1 MKRKSVYTCLVM
13 LLMSLALQAKD
24 KDVAVAEALLKRLL
38 PSYIESFQFQK
49 LKGEKDCFTIESV
62 KDKIVI
68 GGNNANSMAMGL
80 NHYLKY
86 YCLTTV
92 SWYADIAVEIPEE
105 LPMVGEKVV
114 SEARVDTRFFLN
126 YCTYG
131 YTMPWWQWKEWERFI
146 DWMALNGINMPL
158 AITGQEAVWYK
169 VWSKMG
175 MSDIEIRS
183 YFTGP
188 PYLPWHRMA
197 NIDRWNGPLP
207 MEWLE
212 HQVSLQKKILARE
225 RELNMKPVL
234 PAFAGHVPADLKRIY
249 PEADIQ
255 HLGKWAGFAD
265 AYRCNFLNPNDALFA
280 KIQKLFLDEQKKLF
294 GTDHVYGL
302 DPFNEVDPPSFEPEY
317 LRKIA
322 SDMYATLTAA
332 DPKAQWMQM
341 TWMFYFDKDK
351 WTSERMKALLTGVPQ
366 NKMILLDYH
375 CENVELWKRTEHFHN
390 QPYIWCYLGNFG
402 GNTTLTGNVK
412 ESGERLENAL
422 INGGGNLKGIGST
435 LEGLDVMQFPY
446 EYILEKA
453 WNLNVDDDKWIECL
467 ADRHVGCV
475 SQPVRDA
482 WKRLFNDIYAQVP
495 RTLGTLPGYR
505 PALNKNSEKR
515 TSNVYSNIELLE
527 VWRKL
532 NEAPSDRRDA
542 FRLDLITVGR
552 QVLGNYFLDVK
563 MEFDRM
569 VEAKDYQAL
578 KACGEKMKEILNDL
592 DKLNAY
598 VTLEG
603 ISLLEVTLE
612 ELHHF
617 AAGLHDIGIHP
628 RSQARILSGIRS
640 FYKFLL
646 LEDYIQADP
655 TELLESPKIGFKLPD
670 VLTVEEIDS
679 IISTIDLSQ
688 QEGQRNR
695 AILEVLYSCGLRV
708 SELCNLKLSELYLQ
722 EGFIKVEG
730 KGNKQRLVPISPRAI
745 DELERY
751 FEERSSINVKPGS
764 EDYVFLSFRRGTPL
778 SRTVSYTHLRAHET

>member
-294 GTDHVYGL
+294 GTDHIYGL

-341 TWMFYFDKDK
+341 TL
-351 WTSERMKALLTGVPQ
+351 S
-366 NKMILLDYH
+366 
-375 CENVELWKRTEHFHN
+375 
-390 QPYIWCYLGNFG
+390 
-402 GNTTLTGNVK
+402 
-412 ESGERLENAL
+412 L
-422 INGGGNLKGIGST
+422 IHI
-435 LEGLDVMQFPY
+435 
-446 EYILEKA
+446 
-453 WNLNVDDDKWIECL
+453 
-467 ADRHVGCV
+467 
-475 SQPVRDA
+475 
-482 WKRLFNDIYAQVP
+482 
-495 RTLGTLPGYR
+495 
-505 PALNKNSEKR
+505 
-515 TSNVYSNIELLE
+515 
-527 VWRKL
+527 
-532 NEAPSDRRDA
+532 
-542 FRLDLITVGR
+542 
-552 QVLGNYFLDVK
+552 
-563 MEFDRM
+563 
-569 VEAKDYQAL
+569 
-578 KACGEKMKEILNDL
+578 
-592 DKLNAY
+592 
-598 VTLEG
+598 
-603 ISLLEVTLE
+603 
-612 ELHHF
+612 
-617 AAGLHDIGIHP
+617 
-628 RSQARILSGIRS
+628 
-640 FYKFLL
+640 
-646 LEDYIQADP
+646 
-655 TELLESPKIGFKLPD
+655 
-670 VLTVEEIDS
+670 
-679 IISTIDLSQ
+679 
-688 QEGQRNR
+688 
-695 AILEVLYSCGLRV
+695 
-708 SELCNLKLSELYLQ
+708 
-722 EGFIKVEG
+722 
-730 KGNKQRLVPISPRAI
+730 
-745 DELERY
+745 
-751 FEERSSINVKPGS
+751 
-764 EDYVFLSFRRGTPL
+764 
-778 SRTVSYTHLRAHET
+778 